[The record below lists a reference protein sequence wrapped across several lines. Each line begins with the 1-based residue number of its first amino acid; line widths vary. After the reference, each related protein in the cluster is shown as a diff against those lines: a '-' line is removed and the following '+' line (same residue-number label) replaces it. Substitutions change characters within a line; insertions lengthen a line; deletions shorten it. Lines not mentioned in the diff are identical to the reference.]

1 LKRALFLDRDGTI
14 LVDPGYPRD
23 PEAVRFIDG
32 AELGLRVAQD
42 LGFALVVVSNQSGVA
57 RGIIQPAEAKAV
69 HDRMVGLLGQR
80 DITLAGSYYCF
91 HGPDDGCRC
100 RKPEPGMLED
110 AARDLGLDL
119 PSSVMLGDRRTDIVA
134 GKRAGARAVL
144 LGATIPEADFCAS
157 TWGDVVAY
165 LAKHAA
171 EVSP

>member
-1 LKRALFLDRDGTI
+1 VKRALFLDRDGTI

-32 AELGLRVAQD
+32 AELGLRVARD
-42 LGFALVVVSNQSGVA
+42 LGFELVVVSNQSGVA
-57 RGIIQPAEAKAV
+57 RGIIQPEEAKAV
-69 HDRMVGLLGQR
+69 HARMEDLLRAR
-80 DITLAGSYYCF
+80 DIRLAGSYYCF
-91 HGPDDGCRC
+91 HGPDEACRC

-119 PSSVMLGDRRTDIVA
+119 AHSVMLGDRRSDVMA

-157 TWGDVVAY
+157 TWGDVAAY
-165 LAKHAA
+165 LSRFAA
-171 EVSP
+171 EVPK